1 MRFAEVALGS
11 PRQSSAGTG
20 SATDPTNQ
28 GGNHAYHKTSG
39 DLEQRL
45 RPWGR
50 RGGPAIPDTSKP
62 PGQNVG
68 IYRLRLGAFEVT
80 VLSDGSF
87 TLPTP
92 LLATNLEEAKL
103 KEFVTAN
110 HIGADTF
117 RIQINVVLVNTGER
131 RVLIDAG
138 GGGWP
143 QPTTGRLLA
152 TLQAAGIEPTAV
164 DVVILTHAH
173 PDHLWGAVD
182 TKAGTMRFPN
192 ARYVISDTEWDFWSE
207 PERYGSFPE
216 RWRGMIPGTQ
226 AAFKLIA
233 DRTTRIKPGTEVASG
248 IAMMESHGHTPGH
261 MSVQLASNGDQALVV
276 GDAITQP
283 LISFAHP
290 EWRPG
295 YDGEMDQAVVARRR
309 LLDQAAT
316 DRILVLG
323 YHFPFPGVG
332 NVARDGNAYRWV
344 PEHWRWDF

>member
-1 MRFAEVALGS
+1 MLITRRQAIWNSAFALGG
-11 PRQSSAGTG
+11 AVVGTQF
-20 SATDPTNQ
+20 AK
-28 GGNHAYHKTSG
+28 A
-39 DLEQRL
+39 E
-45 RPWGR
+45 
-50 RGGPAIPDTSKP
+50 PDTSKR

-68 IYRLRLGAFEVT
+68 VYRFRLGAFDVT

-87 TLPTP
+87 TLPTR

-192 ARYVISDTEWDFWSE
+192 ARYVISDREWDYWSD
-207 PERYGSFPE
+207 PERHGPFPE
-216 RWRGMIPGTQ
+216 RFRGMIPGTQ
-226 AAFKLIA
+226 AAFRLIA
-233 DRTTRIKPGTEVASG
+233 DRTTRIKPGTDIVSG
-248 IAMMESHGHTPGH
+248 IATVESHGHTPGH
-261 MSVQLASNGDQALVV
+261 MSVQLTSSGEQALVV
-276 GDAITQP
+276 GDAITQV
-283 LISFAHP
+283 LISFRHP

-295 YDGEMDQAVVARRR
+295 YDGDMDQAVATRRR
-309 LLDQAAT
+309 LLDQATT
-316 DRILVLG
+316 DRLLVLG

-332 NVARDGNAYRWV
+332 NVARDGAAYRWV

>member
-1 MRFAEVALGS
+1 MLITRRQALRNSAFAV
-11 PRQSSAGTG
+11 
-20 SATDPTNQ
+20 
-28 GGNHAYHKTSG
+28 GGAV
-39 DLEQRL
+39 
-45 RPWGR
+45 
-50 RGGPAIPDTSKP
+50 GGPQFAKAEAATSKP
-62 PGQNVG
+62 SGQNAGV
-68 IYRLRLGAFEVT
+68 YRLKLGALEVT

-92 LLATNLEEAKL
+92 LLATNLAEADL
-103 KEFVTAN
+103 KEFVKAN

-117 RIQINVVLVNTGER
+117 RIQINVVLVNTGDR
-131 RVLIDAG
+131 HVLIDAG

-143 QPTTGRLLA
+143 QPTTGRLA
-152 TLQAAGIEPTAV
+152 ASLQTAGIEPTAV
-164 DVVILTHAH
+164 DLVVLTHAH

-182 TKAGTMRFPN
+182 TKAGTMLFPN
-192 ARYVISDTEWDFWSE
+192 ARYVISDTEWDFWSD
-207 PERYGSFPE
+207 PERYGAFPE

-233 DRTTRIKPGTEVASG
+233 DRTTRIKPGTEIASG
-248 IAMMESHGHTPGH
+248 IAMVESRGHTPGH
-261 MSVQLASNGDQALVV
+261 MSVQLASSGEQALVV

-295 YDGEMDQAVVARRR
+295 YDKDMDQAVVTRRR

-316 DRILVLG
+316 DRVLVLG

-332 NVARDGNAYRWV
+332 NVARDGTAYRWV